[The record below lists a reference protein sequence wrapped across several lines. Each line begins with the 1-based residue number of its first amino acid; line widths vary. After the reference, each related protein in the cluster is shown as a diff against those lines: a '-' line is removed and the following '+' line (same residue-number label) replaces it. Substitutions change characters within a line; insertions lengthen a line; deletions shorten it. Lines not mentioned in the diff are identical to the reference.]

1 MSDAYISTRCKKLLY
16 MVISTNDYVSL
27 QQISEELKLS
37 KRSIYYEICKIN
49 DWLLAQG
56 ITEIEIVRGK
66 GIRFSD
72 EIKRQI
78 ENAMESEDTNET
90 YIFSPMERIYFIIC
104 FIIKSSQEV
113 SVEQLSERLQVSRNT
128 IFNDMRV
135 VVKQLQDYDLHLEYE
150 SKKGYHIKGDCI
162 RIRALFILYF
172 NMLRPLYESGALRY
186 IDKDSVKENL
196 RKLKEIETRLNTDYV
211 DGTLLSVAVL
221 IPLME
226 ENNSELYFPNLK
238 RDELKEC
245 QEYKLIEEYF
255 PKLEENEQIYLC
267 LHLLGSRVS
276 MSSVEMFDDNSVQS
290 NYEMAKA
297 LVGEFEK
304 VACVIFED
312 REALE
317 RALYFHLN
325 SSMYRFQYGIQVG
338 NPMLK
343 DIVRE
348 YPELFD
354 LTKVVTHYLEQQIGL
369 PIADGEVAYLALHFG
384 AHLKKVKKENE
395 RIRVLI
401 VCSNGISAGNMI
413 KHELLKMLP
422 QIDVV
427 GVISAK
433 EAINVQKIC
442 DVVISTIK
450 MNCLVPVILVHPIL
464 TDFDRKVILN
474 HSIFK
479 NLNGNVDVDELFNRI
494 KKYIPEKNR
503 VELKKELLDFFE
515 NSAPNVQ
522 TIFDKNKKGLLEM
535 LSDRDIAV
543 EKERFTWEG
552 ALKQTGQVLVTEEKI
567 TTAYIDNIVEQTKH
581 YGPYMFIT
589 KEVVLAHA
597 KPENG
602 VLEMGVS
609 LSIYKEPVI
618 FSDFHQAKIIIMIA
632 AIDQEKHLGIL
643 KDIMTIFSVE
653 DNAKKMAELNDK
665 KEVIE
670 FLEKILLKA
679 E

>member
-27 QQISEELKLS
+27 QQISEEFKLS

-56 ITEIEIVRGK
+56 ISEIEVVRGK

-104 FIIKSSQEV
+104 LIIKSSQEV

-186 IDKDSVKENL
+186 IDKDSVKEDL

-211 DGTLLSVAVL
+211 DGTLLSIAVL

-238 RDELKEC
+238 REELKEC

-255 PKLEENEQIYLC
+255 PKLEEKEQIYLC

-276 MSSVEMFDDNSVQS
+276 MHSVEMFDDNSVQS

-354 LTKVVTHYLEQQIGL
+354 LTKVVSHYLEQQIGL

-384 AHLKKVKKENE
+384 AHLKKEKKENE
-395 RIRVLI
+395 RVRVLI

-450 MNCLVPVILVHPIL
+450 MNSLVPVIFVHPIL

-479 NLNGNVDVDELFNRI
+479 NLNGNVDVEELFHRI
-494 KKYIPEKNR
+494 KKYIPEKNHI
-503 VELKKELLDFFE
+503 ELKKELLDFFE

-522 TIFDKNKKGLLEM
+522 TIFDKSKKGLLDM
-535 LSDRDIAV
+535 LSDSDITV
-543 EKERFTWEG
+543 EKGRFTWEN
-552 ALKQTGQVLVTEEKI
+552 ALKQTGQVLVAEEKI
-567 TTAYIDNIVEQTKH
+567 TTEYIDNIVEQTKY

-632 AIDQEKHLGIL
+632 ATDQEKHLGIL
-643 KDIMTIFSVE
+643 KDIMTIFSEE

-670 FLEKILLKA
+670 FLKKILVKT